1 MATVAGDSSQV
12 PAVTNGLCEKEEH
25 WGSPQMKGKLQFL
38 LLAISTLDQ
47 TVGLLDGWLIHENGV
62 LGVTGLQGVVLLV
75 LVSCDG
81 KETR

>member
-1 MATVAGDSSQV
+1 MGTVAGDSSQV
-12 PAVTNGLCEKEEH
+12 SAVTNRLCKKAEH

-47 TVGLLDGWLIHENGV
+47 TVGLLDGRLIHENGV

-75 LVSCDG
+75 LVSCVG